1 MTKSIDI
8 TFKSDI
14 INLTTKQKAVATL
27 PKQTTAPIKRKVGF
41 IMCYIFTGNKFNQ
54 ILIFE
59 SVDDA
64 KKWAKSATSWNDEEI
79 QNNIKIPKTL
89 FGNIKTIS
97 E

>member
-1 MTKSIDI
+1 
-8 TFKSDI
+8 
-14 INLTTKQKAVATL
+14 
-27 PKQTTAPIKRKVGF
+27 
-41 IMCYIFTGNKFNQ
+41 MCYIFTGNSFNQ

-64 KKWAKSATSWNDEEI
+64 KKWAKSATSWSDEEI
-79 QNNIKIPKTL
+79 KNNIKIPKTL